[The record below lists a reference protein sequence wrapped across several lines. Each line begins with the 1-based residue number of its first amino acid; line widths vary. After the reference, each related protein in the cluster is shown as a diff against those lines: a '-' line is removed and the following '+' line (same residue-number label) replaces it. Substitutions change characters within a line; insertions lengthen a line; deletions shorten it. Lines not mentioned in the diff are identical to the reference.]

1 MPEEFYGQRSLAG
14 YSPWGLKE
22 LDMTEQLTL
31 SLSQLEV
38 VLIFIHLLNLYITY
52 RTLFKGSKRN
62 LNGKMHVDRIK

>member
-31 SLSQLEV
+31 SLSQLEIF
-38 VLIFIHLLNLYITY
+38 LIFIHLLNLYITY
-52 RTLFKGSKRN
+52 RTLFKGSERN
-62 LNGKMHVDRIK
+62 VNEKMHLNRIK